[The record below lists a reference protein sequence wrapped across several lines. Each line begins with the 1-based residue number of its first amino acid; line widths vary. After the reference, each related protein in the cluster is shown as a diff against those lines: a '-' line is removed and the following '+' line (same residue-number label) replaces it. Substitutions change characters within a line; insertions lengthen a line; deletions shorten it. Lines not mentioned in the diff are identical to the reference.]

1 MAENRNVPQALENVV
16 IRATAKKLENR
27 YNSTLEMSR
36 DLVTSLHPSHSRDS
50 KVVFDDM
57 TDAKT
62 LPKVDSVSSVGPEK
76 KISPKPSEPTPAP
89 SKQPREKAS
98 LI

>member
-1 MAENRNVPQALENVV
+1 MKIVTTAL
-16 IRATAKKLENR
+16 
-27 YNSTLEMSR
+27 LEMSR

-76 KISPKPSEPTPAP
+76 KISPQTIRAYTG
-89 SKQPREKAS
+89 SKQTTEGKS
-98 LI
+98 FSI